1 MKVSLGAKT
10 IAYPTPLFLVGTY
23 DKENRPN
30 VMAAA
35 WGGICCSKPPS
46 VAVSLRAATYSH
58 ASILERGAFT
68 INITPRGFL
77 AQADYAG
84 IFSGRDE
91 DKFASLGL
99 TPIKAEFVDAP
110 YVGEFPVVLE
120 CSLVQTVEVGLHT
133 QFIGE
138 IKDVKAE
145 KGVLREDGLPD
156 ILKVDPVIFTPV
168 SREYYAVGDFL
179 GKAFSIGKKLKS

>member
-1 MKVSLGAKT
+1 MKTSLGAKT

-23 DKENRPN
+23 DKDNRPN
-30 VMAAA
+30 IMAAA

-46 VAVSLRAATYSH
+46 IAISLRSATYTH
-58 ASILERGAFT
+58 GSILERGAFT
-68 INITPRGFL
+68 INITPRAFVG
-77 AQADYAG
+77 QADYAG

-99 TPIKAEFVDAP
+99 TPIKAEHVDAP
-110 YVGEFPVVLE
+110 YVNEFPVILE
-120 CSLVQTVEVGLHT
+120 CSLVQTIEIGLHT

-145 KGVLREDGLPD
+145 SNVVREDGLPD
-156 ILKVDPVIFTPV
+156 ILKVDPVIFAPV
-168 SREYYAVGDFL
+168 SREYFAVGDFL
-179 GKAFSIGKKLKS
+179 GKAFSIGKKLKR

>member
-1 MKVSLGAKT
+1 MKTSIGAKT
-10 IAYPTPLFLVGTY
+10 IAYPAPLFLVGSY
-23 DKENRPN
+23 DRENRPN
-30 VMAAA
+30 IMAAA

-46 VAVSLRAATYSH
+46 VAVSLRAATYTH
-58 ASILERGAFT
+58 GSIMERGAFT
-68 INITPRGFL
+68 VNITPRAFL
-77 AQADYAG
+77 EQADYAG

-91 DKFASLGL
+91 DKFAALGL

-110 YVGEFPVVLE
+110 YVNEFPVVLE
-120 CSLVQTVEVGLHT
+120 CALTQTVEVGLHT

-138 IKDVKAE
+138 IKDVKVE

-156 ILKVDPVIFTPV
+156 LLKVDPVIFTPV

-179 GKAFSIGKKLKS
+179 GKAFSMGKRLKR